1 MTTPNQQAERQALKD
16 LVDTFSNLADEKRVA
31 EQMPLFTE
39 DAQVTTYIGG
49 QLFADMQKK
58 CLPIFWRSSTPYIT

>member
-1 MTTPNQQAERQALKD
+1 MNLQQIIDRQALKD
-16 LVDTFSNLADEKRVA
+16 LVDTFFNLADEKKVA

-49 QLFADMQKK
+49 QLFADMHGCTGQAAQDTF
-58 CLPIFWRSSTPYIT
+58 I